1 MWYNI
6 IWYGRTSGLQ
16 QHPQHLVQLDLRPL
30 EVLRKKSGERERERE
45 KERERERNRERERE
59 KERKRERERERER
72 ERWKLEV
79 MVRRQRNKLNVRKL
93 IEKKRKRQEARRSV
107 LPWEAVSVFYEE

>member
-45 KERERERNRERERE
+45 KERKKSGERERERE
-59 KERKRERERERER
+59 KEREREREMEIRSDGEKT
-72 ERWKLEV
+72 EKQV
-79 MVRRQRNKLNVRKL
+79 KCQKADRK
-93 IEKKRKRQEARRSV
+93 EKEKAGSTEKCTAMGSSFCI
-107 LPWEAVSVFYEE
+107 L

>member
-45 KERERERNRERERE
+45 KERKRETERQTEKEKSRERDRNRYRER
-59 KERKRERERERER
+59 
-72 ERWKLEV
+72 
-79 MVRRQRNKLNVRKL
+79 
-93 IEKKRKRQEARRSV
+93 
-107 LPWEAVSVFYEE
+107 